1 MISGSP
7 PPPPR
12 NNAKFT
18 KYPNIRLGRISAE
31 EEEMEDI
38 SRIAPHSLA
47 SSAMCRDGCRAADCL
62 LPSTETRRSWDRNA
76 VMPFSGIDLCVTP
89 GDTAAHGAWHQT
101 GGKIKMNSSFE
112 MQMWN
117 VTTWCQQ
124 PHLPDSLSLNYLQ
137 KSVNINCKY
146 KERIHVHGLAT
157 TSLLLPAKVKVRFLA
172 HFHPKS

>member
-38 SRIAPHSLA
+38 SRIAPHSLS

-89 GDTAAHGAWHQT
+89 GDIAAHRAWHQT

-137 KSVNINCKY
+137 KSLVACEGKGKIFYQN
-146 KERIHVHGLAT
+146 R
-157 TSLLLPAKVKVRFLA
+157 
-172 HFHPKS
+172 